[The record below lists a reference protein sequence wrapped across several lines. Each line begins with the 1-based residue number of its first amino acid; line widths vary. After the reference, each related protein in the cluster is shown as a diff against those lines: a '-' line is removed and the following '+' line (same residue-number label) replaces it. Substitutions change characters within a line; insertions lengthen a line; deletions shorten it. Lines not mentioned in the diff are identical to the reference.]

1 MPDKSYIKGGIEY
14 DFTVSLIN
22 NNDPNKGEVFKFN
35 PNAIIEL
42 AISDNFFEWFS
53 KGYMVF
59 LNTQEALERGDSD
72 KKTGFKFRGDG
83 YDLLIVS
90 IKPKSAEDK
99 YLLEYKFAIYDFE
112 DIKTNSNVEKYKKIF
127 FWDLDYQLMMDR
139 NLAWASTGAKDFKEK
154 KKLELFSMSNYERG
168 LSGDKLLRYFIE
180 DVCGYKERIDDDK
193 WQKCA
198 PENKIFYVS
207 PSQNYL
213 DDDLDEILSKCV
225 SDDSGDYGTMIFKK
239 ERTASK
245 KKNGKFTFQSLKN
258 YFEKAK
264 PDQYF
269 IENFYLQS
277 PGTQIMPSRSPDAND
292 DRNQSIIL
300 SYQYAQAAGIDNSK
314 AYQISP
320 QSFYSHGSGQF
331 NWDATWNTPSV
342 SKSHVANEMVDKLK
356 KKGDSAELTLATLN
370 NWKKQDSF
378 TQSPSYNGSTNRFG
392 RLASGRNKIIESMLL
407 LNDTLTFD
415 VRGLTKRESG
425 RFVGVDMIAGIADVD
440 FDNRLCGQ
448 WFVLSATHLFTQS
461 DYVNTISCV
470 KIHTY
475 EDKNP
480 IKQELDPNDLN
491 KDGWP
496 D

>member
-1 MPDKSYIKGGIEY
+1 MADKSYIKGGIEY
-14 DFTVSLIN
+14 DFTVSLVN
-22 NNDPNKGEVFKFN
+22 NNDPNKGEVFTFN
-35 PNAIIEL
+35 PNAVIEL
-42 AISDNFFEWFS
+42 AISDDFFSWYS

-90 IKPKSAEDK
+90 IKPKSADDK

-112 DIKTNSNVEKYKKIF
+112 DIKTHNNVEKYKKIF
-127 FWDLDYQLMMDR
+127 FWELDYQLMIDR
-139 NLAWASTGAKDFKEK
+139 NVAWSTVGASDFKDK
-154 KKLELFSMSNYERG
+154 KKLELFSMTNYERG
-168 LSGDKLLRYFIE
+168 LTGDKLLKYFIE
-180 DVCGYKERIDDDK
+180 DVCGFKDRIDQEQ
-193 WQKCA
+193 WQPCA
-198 PENKIFYVS
+198 AEQKIFYVS

-213 DDDLDEILSKCV
+213 DEDLDYILSQCV
-225 SDDSGDYGTMIFKK
+225 SDDSNDYGSMIFKK
-239 ERTASK
+239 EQTTET
-245 KKNGKFTFQSLKN
+245 KKNGKFTFQSLKS

-264 PDQYF
+264 PDKF
-269 IENFYLQS
+269 FTENFYLQS
-277 PGTQIMPSRSPDAND
+277 PGSQVVPTRSPDAND

-300 SYQYAQAAGIDNSK
+300 NYQYAQAAGIDNSK
-314 AYQISP
+314 AYQIAP
-320 QSFYSHGSGQF
+320 QTYYSHGSGQF
-331 NWDATWNTPSV
+331 NWDATWNTPNV
-342 SKSHVANEMVDKLK
+342 AKKYVANEMVDKLK
-356 KKGDSAELTLATLN
+356 KKGDAEEITLATLN
-370 NWKKQDSF
+370 NWKRKDSY
-378 TQSPSYNGSTNRFG
+378 TISPHNSHASTRFG
-392 RLASGRNKIIESMLL
+392 RLAAGRNKIIEAMLL

-415 VRGLTKRESG
+415 VRGLTKRASG
-425 RFVGVDMIAGIADVD
+425 RFVGVDMLAGAADVD

-448 WFVLSATHLFTQS
+448 WFVVSNTHLFTRS
-461 DYVNTISCV
+461 DYVNSLSCV